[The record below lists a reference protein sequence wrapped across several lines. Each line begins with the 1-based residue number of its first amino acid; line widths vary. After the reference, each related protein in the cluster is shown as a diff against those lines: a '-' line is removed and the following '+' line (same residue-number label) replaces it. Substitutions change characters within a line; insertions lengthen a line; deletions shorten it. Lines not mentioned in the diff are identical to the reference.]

1 MSSKISHE
9 IHRLNP
15 RQKEAVLHTEG
26 PLLVLAGAG
35 SGKTRVITMRV
46 AHLMDKGVSPEEVLA
61 VTFTN
66 KAAREMKE
74 RVRAMLKG
82 RIDSLPVISTFHSL
96 CMRILRKE
104 IEHIGYRKDFTIYDT
119 SDQLSLVR
127 NLMSDVK
134 VLDKSVK
141 VESIMER
148 ISWAKNGMKIS
159 NEMEEDE
166 TDDVG
171 AVSKSLY
178 GRYQEAMKAFN
189 AVDFDDLLLLTLKLF
204 KEHPQV
210 LERYI
215 EKFRYIMVDE
225 YQDTNSIQYQFIRL
239 LAGER
244 MNLCVV
250 GDDDQSI
257 YGWRGA
263 DIGNILSFE
272 KDFKGARVVRLE
284 QNYRSFGYIL
294 KAANGVIKNNTERM
308 GKSLWTERG
317 LGPKIRFSCA
327 PDPETEAQQVAERIS
342 LIRYEKKRKF
352 EDFAIIYRA
361 NLLSRPFEEALRKER
376 IPYTVIGGTSY
387 FERKEIKDLAAYLKV
402 IANPAD
408 DLSLL
413 KIANTPRRGLGATTL
428 ERFATF
434 AREEEISLFEAFKR
448 SKEIENVNEKQGE
461 AAFTFA
467 KLLEQLM
474 EPFSSKGKMT
484 GALKE
489 LVREIGYKDYLYEL
503 YKTVDVA
510 VKKIENVDSFIESL
524 SQYEIDESESTLQG
538 FLESMALTDMEESK
552 EEESYGVTL
561 ISLHSSKGLE
571 FPVVF
576 LVGMEEGIL
585 PHKKSIFTEGG
596 LDEERRLCYVGIT
609 RAMEELYISHSAYR
623 SKYGKDEPSTPSR
636 FIDEIPDEVI
646 ERENES
652 GLLDPDESDK
662 KAKAFFA
669 NIHAM
674 LGD

>member
-1 MSSKISHE
+1 MSSQINHE

-35 SGKTRVITMRV
+35 SGKTRVITLRV
-46 AHLMDKGVSPEEVLA
+46 AHLINKGISPDQVLA

-74 RVRAMLKG
+74 RVKSMLKG
-82 RIDSLPVISTFHSL
+82 RMGAQPLISTFHSL

-134 VLDKSVK
+134 LIDKNVK

-148 ISWAKNGMKIS
+148 ISWAKNGIIPHHH
-159 NEMEEDE
+159 MEASE

-171 AVSKSLY
+171 ALSQSLY
-178 GRYQEAMKAFN
+178 GRYQETMKAFN

-204 KEHPQV
+204 REHPQV
-210 LERYI
+210 LARYADH
-215 EKFRYIMVDE
+215 FRYIMVDE
-225 YQDTNSIQYQFIRL
+225 YQDTNSVQYEFIRM

-272 KDFKGARVVRLE
+272 KDFKGAKVVRLE

-294 KAANGVIKNNTERM
+294 KAANGVIKNNTKRM
-308 GKSLWTERG
+308 GKSLWTDRG
-317 LGPKIRFSCA
+317 LGSKIRLVSVG
-327 PDPETEAQQVAERIS
+327 DVEGEALQVAERIS

-376 IPYTVIGGTSY
+376 IPYTVIGGASY

-413 KIANTPRRGLGATTL
+413 KIANTPKRGLGATTL
-428 ERFATF
+428 EKFATF
-434 AREEEISLFEAFKR
+434 AREEEISLFDAFRKA
-448 SKEIENVNEKQGE
+448 KEIESVNEKQRE
-461 AAFTFA
+461 TASAFA
-467 KLLEQLM
+467 ELLERFM
-474 EPFSSKGKMT
+474 EPFSSKGKMSA
-484 GALKE
+484 ALKE
-489 LVREIGYKDYLYEL
+489 LVKETGYKDYLYTL
-503 YKTVDVA
+503 YKTADVA
-510 VKKIENVDSFIESL
+510 MRKIENVDSFMDSL
-524 SQYEIDESESTLQG
+524 SRYEMEETESTLQG
-538 FLESMALTDMEESK
+538 FLETMALTDMEESK

-576 LVGMEEGIL
+576 LVGLEEGIL
-585 PHKKSIFTEGG
+585 PHKKSIYTEGG

-609 RAMEELYISHSAYR
+609 RAMEELYISHTEYR
-623 SKYGKDEPSTPSR
+623 TRYGNDEPSTPSR
-636 FIDEIPDEVI
+636 FIDEIPDEVL
-646 ERENES
+646 ERENDS
-652 GLLDPDESDK
+652 RLADPDESDK

-669 NIHAM
+669 NIQAM

>member
-1 MSSKISHE
+1 MSSRISHE

-15 RQKEAVLHTEG
+15 RQKEAVLYTEG

-35 SGKTRVITMRV
+35 SGKTKVITMRV
-46 AHLMDKGVSPEEVLA
+46 AHLIDKGVSSDEVLA

-66 KAAREMKE
+66 KAAREMRE
-74 RVRAMLKG
+74 RVSSMLKG
-82 RIDSLPVISTFHSL
+82 KIDSLPVISTFHSL

-141 VESIMER
+141 VESVMER
-148 ISWAKNGMKIS
+148 ISWAKNGMNASKDI
-159 NEMEEDE
+159 EDSE

-171 AVSKSLY
+171 ALSRSLY
-178 GRYQEAMKAFN
+178 SRYQEAMKAFN

-204 KEHPQV
+204 REHPEV
-210 LERYI
+210 LERYVDR
-215 EKFRYIMVDE
+215 FRYIMVDE
-225 YQDTNSIQYQFIRL
+225 YQDTNSIQYQFIRM

-272 KDFKGARVVRLE
+272 KDFAGAKVVRLE

-294 KAANGVIKNNTERM
+294 KAANGVIKNNSKRM

-317 LGPKIRFSCA
+317 LGPKIKLSPCA
-327 PDPETEAQQVAERIS
+327 DKESEAQQVAERIS
-342 LIRYEKKRKF
+342 IIRYEKKRKF
-352 EDFAIIYRA
+352 DDFAIIYRA

-413 KIANTPRRGLGATTL
+413 KISNTPRRGLGATTL
-428 ERFATF
+428 EKLANF
-434 AREEEISLFEAFKR
+434 AREEGISLFDAFKR
-448 SKEIENVNEKQGE
+448 AGELENINEKLAFKVLE
-461 AAFTFA
+461 FAA
-467 KLLEQLM
+467 LLENLM
-474 EPFSSKGKMT
+474 APFKCKGKMT
-484 GALKE
+484 GAIKE
-489 LVREIGYKDYLYEL
+489 LIREIGYKDYLFEV
-503 YKTVDVA
+503 YKTVEVA
-510 VKKIENVDSFIESL
+510 ARKIENVESFTESL
-524 SQYEIDESESTLQG
+524 SQYELEEPESTLQG
-538 FLESMALTDMEESK
+538 FLEAMALTDMEESK
-552 EEESYGVTL
+552 EDESYGVTL

-576 LVGMEEGIL
+576 LVGMEDGIL

-609 RAMEELYISHSAYR
+609 RAMEELYISHTDFR

-636 FIDEIPDEVI
+636 FIDEIPDEVL
-646 ERENES
+646 ERENDS
-652 GLLDPDESDK
+652 QLADPDDSDK

>member
-1 MSSKISHE
+1 MSSRISHE

-15 RQKEAVLHTEG
+15 RQKEAVLHREG

-46 AHLMDKGVSPEEVLA
+46 AHLIDKGVSPEEVLA

-74 RVRAMLKG
+74 RVRSMLKG
-82 RIDSLPVISTFHSL
+82 SSASLPLISTFHSL

-148 ISWAKNGMKIS
+148 ISWAKNGMKPAHD
-159 NEMEEDE
+159 MESSE

-171 AVSKSLY
+171 ALSKSLY
-178 GRYQEAMKAFN
+178 SRYQEAMKAFN

-204 KEHPQV
+204 REHTEV
-210 LERYI
+210 LERYVHR
-215 EKFRYIMVDE
+215 FRYIMVDE
-225 YQDTNSIQYQFIRL
+225 YQDTNSIQYQFIRM

-263 DIGNILSFE
+263 DIGNILGFE
-272 KDFKGARVVRLE
+272 KDFKGAKVVRLE

-294 KAANGVIKNNTERM
+294 RAANGVIKNNTKRM

-317 LGPKIRFSCA
+317 LGPRIKLSSA
-327 PDPETEAQQVAERIS
+327 DNAESEARSAAERIS
-342 LIRYEKKRKF
+342 LIKYDKKRKY

-413 KIANTPRRGLGATTL
+413 KIANIPKRGLGATTL
-428 ERFATF
+428 EKFANH
-434 AREEEISLFEAFKR
+434 AREKGITLFDSFRRAGELTT
-448 SKEIENVNEKQGE
+448 INEKQAGTVTAF
-461 AAFTFA
+461 AA
-467 KLLEQLM
+467 LLEKFM
-474 EPFSSKGKMT
+474 VPFACKGKMT
-484 GALKE
+484 GAMKE
-489 LVREIGYKDYLYEL
+489 LVRDIGYKDYLYEL

-510 VKKIENVDSFIESL
+510 VRKIENVESFIASM
-524 SQYEIDESESTLQG
+524 SQYEQDDMESTLQG
-538 FLESMALTDMEESK
+538 FLEIMALTDMEESK
-552 EEESYGVTL
+552 EEESFGVTL

-585 PHKKSIFTEGG
+585 PHKKSLFTEGG

-609 RAMEELYISHSAYR
+609 RAMEELYISHSNHR
-623 SKYGKDEPSTPSR
+623 SKYGKDEPSSPSR
-636 FIDEIPDEVI
+636 FIDEIPDEVVQ
-646 ERENES
+646 REGGDS
-652 GLLDPDESDK
+652 IADADESDK

-674 LGD
+674 LED